1 MATVFLSPGVFTREQ
16 DFTIFASRVGITRLG
31 LVGKTLKGPAFEPVK
46 IASTDEYLA
55 RFGSTNPKFSLPYVA
70 NAFLAQSNELT
81 VTRILGQNGFTNS
94 GAWLIVAGTGS
105 TNAGSVLAVLR
116 SKANQISGEFSF
128 NEESDVTIGGLTT
141 GSTPLSS
148 FVLSATTGPMT
159 GITGSGMTVSLD
171 ETRDDYI
178 VRALGESPDV
188 ITGEIDLY
196 VESIFPHYV
205 RESFA
210 RGELSDLSPTLVYAN
225 DASYT
230 DYADSYSDAVTP
242 WVVSRVIGNEVRN
255 LFKVRTIS
263 DGDSANQEIKI
274 SIQNIDINNY
284 TFDLLVRSFNDTDK
298 TASQTALERFSN
310 LSLDETS
317 NGYIARVIGTTDED
331 YPRRSSYITVEMAQN
346 IPSNTV
352 PGGFRGYSIRNNGV
366 SGTTAPDLF
375 YKTTYLSGDS
385 IFRSYLGLTE
395 LGYTSQTQNEISFQN
410 SIKTLEKDFFS
421 YQGGVS
427 SGMTTVNGFHMESAA
442 PTGFTT
448 GDKISMSAYTNAAG
462 TRIDRNKL
470 KFTLVPAG
478 GFDGWD
484 KLYSYE
490 EQYEEF
496 AASKI
501 DNSNSFKAGIGTF
514 SNPEEVDINLFAT
527 PGIDFSNN
535 FELIN
540 SALEMVEDRADSLY
554 IMDAPRLTSGEV
566 KGTPEEIVSIL
577 DSTGIDSSYAATY
590 WPWIQIIDANNSVY
604 TYQAPTMGA
613 VQAIALTD
621 NVANPWFAPAGIN
634 RGLLGDFVN
643 KVDVKMNA
651 GNRDTLYQGRIN
663 PIASFVQQ
671 GIVIFGQ
678 KTLQRQSSSLDRIN
692 VRRLLLQVRR
702 LVAAASLTLLFEQND
717 QTLRD
722 QFLAKVEPI
731 LLNIQNQRGL
741 NAFNVVMDDTL
752 NSTDTIDRNT
762 LVGKIQLQPTPSVE
776 FIDLTFQV
784 LPTGASFEDF

>member
-31 LVGKTLKGPAFEPVK
+31 LVGKTLKGPAFEPIK
-46 IASTDEYLA
+46 IVSTDEYLA
-55 RFGSTNPKFSLPYVA
+55 RFGSTDPKFSLPYVA
-70 NAFLAQSNELT
+70 NSFLAQSNELT

-94 GAWLIVAGTGS
+94 GAWMIVAGTGS
-105 TNAGSVLAVLR
+105 TNAGAVLAVLR
-116 SKANQISGEFSF
+116 SKLNQISGTFEFNS
-128 NEESDVTIGGLTT
+128 ESDVTIGGVTT
-141 GSTPLSS
+141 ASTALSS

-159 GITGSGMTVSLD
+159 AITSSGITVSLD

-178 VRALGESPDV
+178 VKALGESPDV
-188 ITGEIDLY
+188 IAGDLDLY
-196 VESIFPHYV
+196 VESVFPHYV
-205 RESFA
+205 REATS
-210 RGELSDLSPTLVYAN
+210 RGTLSDLNPTLVYSTEAG
-225 DASYT
+225 YT

-242 WVVSRVIGNEVRN
+242 WIVSRVIGNEVRN

-263 DGDSANQEIKI
+263 DGDSANEEIKI
-274 SIQNIDINNY
+274 SIQNIDIDNY
-284 TFDLLVRSFNDTDK
+284 TFDLLVRRFDDTDK
-298 TASQTALERFSN
+298 TASQTTLERFSN

-331 YPRRSSYITVEMAQN
+331 YPRQSSYITVEMAANLPQQ
-346 IPSNTV
+346 TV
-352 PGGFRGYSIRNNGV
+352 PGGFRGYGIRDTGI
-366 SGTTAPDLF
+366 SGATAPDLF
-375 YKTTYLSGDS
+375 YKTTYFSGDS
-385 IFRSYLGLTE
+385 IFRTYLGLSE
-395 LGYTSQTQNEISFQN
+395 LGYTSQTQNQISFKN

-427 SGMTTVNGFHMESAA
+427 SGQTTVDGFHLESTA

-462 TRIDRNKL
+462 TRVDRNKL

-478 GFDGWD
+478 GFDGWN

-490 EQYEEF
+490 DQYEEF
-496 AASKI
+496 TAAKVS
-501 DNSNSFKAGIGTF
+501 NSNSFKAGIGTF
-514 SNPEEVDINLFAT
+514 ANPEEVDINLFAT

-540 SALEMVEDRADSLY
+540 TALEMVEDRADSLY
-554 IMDAPRLTSGEV
+554 IMDAPRLTAGEV
-566 KGTPEEIVSIL
+566 KGTPEEVVSIM

-590 WPWIQIIDANNSVY
+590 WPWIQVIDANKNVF
-604 TYQAPTMGA
+604 TYQPPTMGA

-741 NAFNVVMDDTL
+741 NAFNVVVDDTL
-752 NSTDTIDRNT
+752 NTPETIDRNT